1 MLVKNLRQPEGF
13 KSSRPPSVLIICSY
27 TCSCFPMPKATHPPV
42 RTPSSPILAPQ
53 NHAAYFCICCCS
65 AWNHLIWGPNY
76 SFPPALNPSCKL
88 SGNLRNLGIRLYQIT
103 FLILL
108 IFFFPFL
115 VMPCCMWD
123 LTPQSGIKPMPLQQ
137 KHGVL
142 ITGSQGKSLLQFS
155 AASSSCPTLCDLM
168 DRSMPSLPVRHQL
181 PELAETHVI
190 ELVITSNHLLLCCPL
205 CLPSIFPSIRVLSSE
220 SALHIRWPKYWSFRF
235 SISPSNEY
243 SGLVS
248 FRMDWLDLLAVQG
261 TLKSLLQQ
269 HCSKASILWQSA
281 FFMVQLSLEKP

>member
-108 IFFFPFL
+108 IFFFSFSGNALLYVGSYSPIRDQAHAPAAEAWSPDYWITREVAPSVQCSLFVVSNSL
-115 VMPCCMWD
+115 RPHGPQHAKPPCPSP
-123 LTPQSGIKPMPLQQ
+123 TPR
-137 KHGVL
+137 
-142 ITGSQGKSLLQFS
+142 
-155 AASSSCPTLCDLM
+155 AC
-168 DRSMPSLPVRHQL
+168 
-181 PELAETHVI
+181 
-190 ELVITSNHLLLCCPL
+190 
-205 CLPSIFPSIRVLSSE
+205 
-220 SALHIRWPKYWSFRF
+220 
-235 SISPSNEY
+235 
-243 SGLVS
+243 
-248 FRMDWLDLLAVQG
+248 
-261 TLKSLLQQ
+261 
-269 HCSKASILWQSA
+269 
-281 FFMVQLSLEKP
+281 